1 MSKPNLYHK
10 TSAQDPQLGEALSA
24 VLAKQLSLTLND
36 TKITKAEV
44 WGVLSYAAVNRP
56 SLDAAASELAG
67 APSGDR
73 RGQVVIAGVPPHAV
87 FYRQP
92 NTVLR
97 LPLPPR
103 PPPGQNTHRLA

>member
-44 WGVLSYAAVNRP
+44 WGVLSYAAVNRT
-56 SLDAAASELAG
+56 SLDAAASELAD
-67 APSGDR
+67 APSGNR
-73 RGQVVIAGVPPHAV
+73 LREVGMAGLPPHAV
-87 FYRQP
+87 FHRP
-92 NTVLR
+92 PTTL
-97 LPLPPR
+97 LPLPP
-103 PPPGQNTHRLA
+103 PPPTPPPTNSPTLT